1 VSLLQPAALDA
12 SLQNSVVDSQRILH
26 LEQALQQQRQKLLE
40 AVEDINLAHAK
51 DRAQLHQS
59 NRDCVASIEN
69 VRHDFLDVSTRLN
82 SLEEAYLESKSTA
95 ASGQVAVASCL
106 SDLATHRAT
115 VEDLQRNVQQ
125 LQQAFDSAQPTR
137 GQQLGT
143 ESILNEMKLQ
153 CQHLQLQLES
163 MQQQQLLYAQLE
175 NRQNQLSERLIA
187 IEQSARQLQEH
198 QHAMQHRIE
207 SQLEQFRQQDRD
219 DIQRL
224 VEDKFAA
231 MSLRMT
237 QLESHRESWTALERL
252 VLSSSSSNSGN
263 GHQALTLS
271 DKVDHHEHCSGAHE
285 IDGSYVSLQTSYV
298 APVAA
303 TETERRPFLQITSV
317 SVRFRHPNQDATTQ
331 LQLHARGGDICP
343 SDADFAVSIGV
354 NELAILDLQV
364 TVQNVS
370 NLSIPEDVE
379 LRLVS
384 KSRGVATATQTMH
397 TTPRTRQPMQ
407 PGETF
412 TFIVCC
418 TAPAIATSFPSR
430 FLWQPYSA
438 GLAVGASL
446 AVFLDGR
453 R

>member
-1 VSLLQPAALDA
+1 MSDTVFSKFLFFLFHCYSFQ
-12 SLQNSVVDSQRILH
+12 
-26 LEQALQQQRQKLLE
+26 
-40 AVEDINLAHAK
+40 
-51 DRAQLHQS
+51 
-59 NRDCVASIEN
+59 

-106 SDLATHRAT
+106 SDIATHRAT

-198 QHAMQHRIE
+198 QHDMQHRIE

-219 DIQRL
+219 DMQRL

-271 DKVDHHEHCSGAHE
+271 GAHE

-303 TETERRPFLQITSV
+303 TEAERRPSLQITSV

-343 SDADFAVSIGV
+343 SDADFSVSIGV

-364 TVQNVS
+364 
-370 NLSIPEDVE
+370 
-379 LRLVS
+379 
-384 KSRGVATATQTMH
+384 
-397 TTPRTRQPMQ
+397 
-407 PGETF
+407 
-412 TFIVCC
+412 
-418 TAPAIATSFPSR
+418 
-430 FLWQPYSA
+430 
-438 GLAVGASL
+438 
-446 AVFLDGR
+446 
-453 R
+453 

>member
-1 VSLLQPAALDA
+1 L
-12 SLQNSVVDSQRILH
+12 R
-26 LEQALQQQRQKLLE
+26 RF
-40 AVEDINLAHAK
+40 
-51 DRAQLHQS
+51 
-59 NRDCVASIEN
+59 NRECQTQFFPSFYFLFFLFHRYSFQ

-106 SDLATHRAT
+106 SDIATHRAT

-143 ESILNEMKLQ
+143 ESILNEMKRQ

-198 QHAMQHRIE
+198 QHDMQHRIQ

-219 DIQRL
+219 DMQRL

-303 TETERRPFLQITSV
+303 TEAERRPSLQITSV

-364 TVQNVS
+364 
-370 NLSIPEDVE
+370 
-379 LRLVS
+379 
-384 KSRGVATATQTMH
+384 
-397 TTPRTRQPMQ
+397 
-407 PGETF
+407 
-412 TFIVCC
+412 
-418 TAPAIATSFPSR
+418 
-430 FLWQPYSA
+430 
-438 GLAVGASL
+438 
-446 AVFLDGR
+446 
-453 R
+453 